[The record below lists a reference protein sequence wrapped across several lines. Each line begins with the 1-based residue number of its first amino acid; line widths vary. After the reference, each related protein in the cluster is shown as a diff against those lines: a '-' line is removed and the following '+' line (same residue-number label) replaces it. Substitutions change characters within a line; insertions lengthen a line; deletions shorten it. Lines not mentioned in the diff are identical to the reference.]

1 MWLKEKDMSN
11 KMEFG
16 SSMKRYMSFVKVVR
30 ENYYNCGIDDIIIPR
45 IYLIFKSEND
55 YEKISDI
62 DKMIKK
68 YFEIEKNILIQKK
81 SI

>member
-1 MWLKEKDMSN
+1 
-11 KMEFG
+11 MEFG
-16 SSMKRYMSFVKVVR
+16 SSMKRYLSFVKVVR
-30 ENYYNCGIDDIIIPR
+30 ENYYCGMEDIIIPL